1 MMGKNSSLAYRET
14 CDMLKCGSGKKRCR
28 AAPELRCDERRR
40 YLRYKDR
47 VVQLA
52 QFGWYRGKSRPIRV
66 VILHLFSIFI
76 TINQGIYC
84 PVGGNNYAMDGT

>member
-1 MMGKNSSLAYRET
+1 MTGKNSSLVYRET
-14 CDMLKCGSGKKRCR
+14 CGMLKRGSDKKRRR

-52 QFGWYRGKSRPIRV
+52 QFGWYRGESRPIRV

-76 TINQGIYC
+76 IIN
-84 PVGGNNYAMDGT
+84 

>member
-1 MMGKNSSLAYRET
+1 MPTERTAI
-14 CDMLKCGSGKKRCR
+14 MLKRRSGKKRCR

-52 QFGWYRGKSRPIRV
+52 QFGWYRGESRPIRV

-76 TINQGIYC
+76 IIN
-84 PVGGNNYAMDGT
+84 